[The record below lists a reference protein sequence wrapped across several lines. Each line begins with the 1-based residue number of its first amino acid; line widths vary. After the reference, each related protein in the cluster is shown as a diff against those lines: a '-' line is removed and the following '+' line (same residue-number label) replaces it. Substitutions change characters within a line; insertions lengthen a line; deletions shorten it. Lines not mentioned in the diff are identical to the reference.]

1 MRRWQDGSGAVV
13 SRHSRGATDL
23 ERRESRMGK
32 KKTMKA
38 AEQTNG
44 LELEMRSDE
53 AKNRTSI
60 DGRVHGE

>member
-1 MRRWQDGSGAVV
+1 
-13 SRHSRGATDL
+13 
-23 ERRESRMGK
+23 MGK

-53 AKNRTSI
+53 AKNRTSF